1 MFWSKPVSLFPPN
14 RASAQHLQTSTGGVK
29 DGRKAG
35 TCANTTTCSLT
46 VNSPG
51 PRGGVNTAT
60 KETNEEI
67 NNGWRMKASLLPL
80 FKKKK
85 TGLSVK
91 SKDHVCFDQE
101 VMQRLMSSM
110 KRTTQQA
117 EEMRLMTADGF
128 KPLKVPRQVFKRE

>member
-14 RASAQHLQTSTGGVK
+14 RASAQHLQTSTGGVR
-29 DGRKAG
+29 DRRKPG

-46 VNSPG
+46 VNSSG
-51 PRGGVNTAT
+51 LRGVVNTAT

-67 NNGWRMKASLLPL
+67 NNGWKMKASLLS
-80 FKKKK
+80 FKKNKK

-101 VMQRLMSSM
+101 VMQRLVS
-110 KRTTQQA
+110 R
-117 EEMRLMTADGF
+117 
-128 KPLKVPRQVFKRE
+128 V